1 MIIVLVGGVVLAPV
15 VVMADLRRWRPL
27 PVLLWL
33 LGTALVVAWVRTLE
47 EDEVQ
52 GVLAGIGWLV
62 AAAAA
67 AGLSVA
73 AVRRGVPR
81 RRPRHGR

>member
-1 MIIVLVGGVVLAPV
+1 MIVALVGAVVLAPV

-27 PVLLWL
+27 PLLLWVL
-33 LGTALVVAWVRTLE
+33 ATALVVTWVRTLE
-47 EDEVQ
+47 EGEGQ

-62 AAAAA
+62 AAGVA

-73 AVRRGVPR
+73 VARRGVPK